1 MIPAQIRGGRGVV
14 PLLTMPW
21 FHGKIT
27 REESEHMLSQM
38 VNGLFLVRESTHF
51 PGDYTLSI
59 CSDKAIEHY
68 RIQKDEKNKQ
78 LTIDEDSYF
87 DNLAELIAHYEADAD
102 GLVARCIKPVKKK
115 GNIEV
120 VVNQN
125 DFVQSGWMIRREDL
139 KFEELIGKGEFSEV
153 HKAIC
158 GGREVAVKIV
168 KDSGMAQMFL
178 AEASVMTS
186 LRHPNLVELLG
197 VVLGDVIYI
206 VTEFMSKG
214 SLVDYLRTRGRSVI
228 AASDQ
233 IRFARDTCSG
243 MAHLETKSI
252 VHRDLAARN
261 VLIHENATAKVSDF
275 GLALPFD
282 STYQCGGK
290 IPIKWTAPEAV
301 KEGKF
306 TSKSDVWSFG
316 ILLWEVYSF
325 GRVPYPKIQLAD
337 VMSHLDTGYR
347 MPPPDGCPP
356 EVYSI
361 MQQTWQK
368 DPSRRPSFREMLGRL
383 VDLCSTAV

>member
-1 MIPAQIRGGRGVV
+1 MIPAHGIRGGRGVV

-68 RIQKDEKNKQ
+68 RIQKHERTRQ
-78 LTIDEDSYF
+78 LTIDDESSF

-233 IRFARDTCSG
+233 IRFARSALTFSCFG
-243 MAHLETKSI
+243 FTI
-252 VHRDLAARN
+252 VLN
-261 VLIHENATAKVSDF
+261 YITFLYFFLLIVFSFSSSSAKVFCKTICTGSQCLSSLF
-275 GLALPFD
+275 HSGL
-282 STYQCGGK
+282 
-290 IPIKWTAPEAV
+290 
-301 KEGKF
+301 
-306 TSKSDVWSFG
+306 
-316 ILLWEVYSF
+316 
-325 GRVPYPKIQLAD
+325 
-337 VMSHLDTGYR
+337 
-347 MPPPDGCPP
+347 
-356 EVYSI
+356 
-361 MQQTWQK
+361 
-368 DPSRRPSFREMLGRL
+368 EMLCEL
-383 VDLCSTAV
+383 